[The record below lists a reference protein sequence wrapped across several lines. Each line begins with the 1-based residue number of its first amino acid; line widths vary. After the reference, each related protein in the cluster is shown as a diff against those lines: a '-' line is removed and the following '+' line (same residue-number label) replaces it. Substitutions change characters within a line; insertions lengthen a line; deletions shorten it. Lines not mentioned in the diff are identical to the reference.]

1 MKKLLAGMLALMLCV
16 SAMPLNA
23 NAEGESINVKV
34 TISDKDGNA
43 VLQQKSVTVTDI
55 DGDGALTINDA
66 LYIAHEENFEG
77 GAEAGYESAKSE
89 YGYGITKLWGTANG
103 GSYGY
108 YVNHIAST
116 GVGDTIND
124 GDYLDAFVYTDLENW
139 SDKYA
144 FFDALNAEVLPDIS
158 LPLTLSYAGYDE
170 NWNPVTL
177 PVEGAVITIN
187 GEKTNF
193 VTDAN
198 GYVEIRF
205 PENGEYIVSAV
216 SDNLNIVKPVF
227 PVTVS
232 GTLEEESVNVKVTIS
247 DKDGNAVLQQKSVKV
262 TDIDGDGALTIN
274 DALYIAHEENFEGGA
289 EAGYSAEK
297 SEYGYGITK
306 LWGTTN
312 GGSYGYYVNH
322 TASTGV
328 GDPINDGDY
337 LDAFVY
343 TDLEN
348 WSDKYAFFDKYNEE
362 IGEKQTL
369 ELTLSYA
376 GYDENWSPVTLPVEG
391 AVITVNGEKTDFV
404 TDANGYVEVHFE
416 NAGEYVVSAVSDNLN
431 IVKPVLPVTVNAT
444 GLEPTEP
451 VSYGDVNL
459 DGEVDVVDV
468 LIVNKYL
475 LGVAQLEGD
484 SRINADVDKNGT
496 IEDADAM
503 NILKS
508 VVKLVTL
515 PISAE

>member
-23 NAEGESINVKV
+23 NAEGESVNVKV

-77 GAEAGYESAKSE
+77 GAEAGYSAEKSE

-108 YVNHIAST
+108 YVNHTASM

-144 FFDALNAEVLPDIS
+144 FFDKYHEEIGEKQTLE
-158 LPLTLSYAGYDE
+158 LTLSYAGYDE

-187 GEKTNF
+187 GEQTDF

-198 GYVEIRF
+198 GYVEIR
-205 PENGEYIVSAV
+205 
-216 SDNLNIVKPVF
+216 
-227 PVTVS
+227 
-232 GTLEEESVNVKVTIS
+232 
-247 DKDGNAVLQQKSVKV
+247 
-262 TDIDGDGALTIN
+262 
-274 DALYIAHEENFEGGA
+274 
-289 EAGYSAEK
+289 
-297 SEYGYGITK
+297 
-306 LWGTTN
+306 
-312 GGSYGYYVNH
+312 
-322 TASTGV
+322 
-328 GDPINDGDY
+328 
-337 LDAFVY
+337 
-343 TDLEN
+343 
-348 WSDKYAFFDKYNEE
+348 
-362 IGEKQTL
+362 
-369 ELTLSYA
+369 
-376 GYDENWSPVTLPVEG
+376 
-391 AVITVNGEKTDFV
+391 
-404 TDANGYVEVHFE
+404 FE

-444 GLEPTEP
+444 GLEPADS
-451 VSYGDVNL
+451 VSYGDVDV
-459 DGEVDVVDV
+459 DGDVDVIDV
-468 LIVNKYL
+468 LVLNQYL
-475 LGVAQLEGD
+475 LGVTKIGD
-484 SRINADVDKNGT
+484 DGLKNADVDNNGE
-496 IEDADAM
+496 IGDADAM

-508 VVKLVTL
+508 LVKLVTL
-515 PISAE
+515 PVVAE

>member
-23 NAEGESINVKV
+23 NAEGESVNVKV

-139 SDKYA
+139 SDKYT

-187 GEKTNF
+187 GEKT
-193 VTDAN
+193 
-198 GYVEIRF
+198 
-205 PENGEYIVSAV
+205 
-216 SDNLNIVKPVF
+216 
-227 PVTVS
+227 
-232 GTLEEESVNVKVTIS
+232 
-247 DKDGNAVLQQKSVKV
+247 
-262 TDIDGDGALTIN
+262 
-274 DALYIAHEENFEGGA
+274 
-289 EAGYSAEK
+289 
-297 SEYGYGITK
+297 
-306 LWGTTN
+306 
-312 GGSYGYYVNH
+312 
-322 TASTGV
+322 
-328 GDPINDGDY
+328 
-337 LDAFVY
+337 
-343 TDLEN
+343 
-348 WSDKYAFFDKYNEE
+348 
-362 IGEKQTL
+362 
-369 ELTLSYA
+369 
-376 GYDENWSPVTLPVEG
+376 
-391 AVITVNGEKTDFV
+391 DFV
-404 TDANGYVEVHFE
+404 TDANGYVEVRFE

-484 SRINADVDKNGT
+484 SRTNADVDKNGI
-496 IEDADAM
+496 IEDADAIGVLDAVVNFNYKLSDIVTAFIEGEFALQTNSDVKDLTGHQLAAQAGGIFTAGKGAEIDAAIRLAM
-503 NILKS
+503 AGLGNDVDQDILGLTVS
-508 VVKLVTL
+508 IPVCMRIKL
-515 PISAE
+515 